1 MIQPNDLAAELA
13 GHFFRVDGVEAVALA
28 GSRIASPD
36 PASDIDLYVYTRR
49 DIPVA
54 EREAIMNRVGGASL
68 ANLGLNYW
76 GAGDEWYHAPTG
88 IEVDSMYFEAD
99 WMQAR
104 IESVM
109 VDHRASEGYTTCF
122 CYTVRNSKIFYDPN
136 GWFARLQ
143 DLAGQPYPEELRR
156 NIIALNYPLLR
167 GIIPAYGHQAEKA
180 ARRGDLV
187 SVNHRLA
194 ALLACYF
201 DILFAF
207 NHVLHPGEKRLV
219 SLALERCER
228 VPEHMADDVSAVLR
242 LAGSGG
248 EAFVNDLNR
257 LLDRLD
263 ALLA

>member
-1 MIQPNDLAAELA
+1 MPEPMNLAAELA
-13 GHFFRVDGVEAVALA
+13 GHFSRLEGVEAVALA
-28 GSRIASPD
+28 GSRVSQPD

-49 DIPVA
+49 DIPVSV
-54 EREAIMNRVGGASL
+54 REAIIDQVGGASF

-76 GAGDEWYHAPTG
+76 GAGDEWYHAQTG

-109 VDHRASEGYTTCF
+109 VAHHASEGYTTCF

-143 DLAGQPYPEELRR
+143 ALTSQPYPEDLRR

-207 NHVLHPGEKRLV
+207 NRVLHPGEKRLV
-219 SLALERCER
+219 NLALERCER
-228 VPEHMADDVSAVLR
+228 VPENMADDVSAVLR
-242 LAGSGG
+242 SAGSGG
-248 EAFVNDLNR
+248 EAFVSDLNR
-257 LLDRLD
+257 LLDHLD
-263 ALLA
+263 DLLG